1 MRTPSCSTTRSTLR
15 VETPLT
21 YASWTTATSAC
32 SARRRGSRKLGKYP
46 GPERSFGIASSIA
59 PTRVSHTR
67 SRYPFRCALR
77 RSGARSPNSAP
88 IIAETS
94 ASINASTM
102 KRTDSRITS
111 ACSEPINLSTACAAV
126 ILPSSAIVVLLL
138 RQSLGGDRRFETPGG
153 RTFLRP
159 TPKAL
164 LHHFYRLDRTNHGF
178 QPVLAHTRTSRKPS
192 KTLVAHANE
201 AAVRSPQIPLVL
213 CEFGR
218 WRRLVSHSGLAR
230 S

>member
-59 PTRVSHTR
+59 PTRVSQLR
-67 SRYPFRCALR
+67 SRYPLRCALR

-94 ASINASTM
+94 ASINASTIN
-102 KRTDSRITS
+102 RTDSRITS

-126 ILPSSAIVVLLL
+126 ILRPRPPWSLL
-138 RQSLGGDRRFETPGG
+138 RQLLGGDRRFETPGG

-159 TPKAL
+159 ALEAL
-164 LHHFYRLDRTNHGF
+164 LHHFYRLDLIAIVMAICFALPGR
-178 QPVLAHTRTSRKPS
+178 AI
-192 KTLVAHANE
+192 
-201 AAVRSPQIPLVL
+201 AACS
-213 CEFGR
+213 GR
-218 WRRLVSHSGLAR
+218 NQSTEPRRLGTGRYEFRRTRPPPGHGR
-230 S
+230 GHR